1 MVKIELSETLKF
13 NSVLEARKYFVGA
26 VAAAAAAA
34 AAAAKKDAAN
44 THLELPDASYLPLEN
59 EEFFDATLVKYYPGY
74 ALLASRCVRRRLCVH
89 RVSGNLSV
97 YVERECIDVR
107 NGMRYHTVACHMLS
121 LDVQRLLFIKKNPHD
136 ADVDRALRAL
146 VVDQFREFGRAC
158 SAPQSS
164 MRVAYR
170 AGITFESLR
179 DAWFV
184 ARGNISAEFLRVQC
198 IQNVIWELAD
208 AEISEDW
215 ADFHRIYAE
224 YEWAPSEPPRKSASS
239 KQKTTAPHATSAKR
253 QKLDK

>member
-26 VAAAAAAA
+26 VAE
-34 AAAAKKDAAN
+34 AAAKKDAAPPSN
-44 THLELPDASYLPLEN
+44 THLPLPDASYLPLEN
-59 EEFFDATLVKYYPGY
+59 EAFFDATLVKYYPGY

-107 NGMRYHTVACHMLS
+107 NGMRYHTVSCHMLS
-121 LDVQRLLFIKKNPHD
+121 LDMQRLLFIKKNPHD
-136 ADVDRALRAL
+136 ANVDRALRAL

-158 SAPQSS
+158 SAPQPS

-170 AGITFESLR
+170 SGITFESLR

-184 ARGNISAEFLRVQC
+184 ASGNISAEFLRVQC

-208 AEISEDW
+208 AEMSEDW

-224 YEWAPSEPPRKSASS
+224 YEWAPSEAPPRKSASS
-239 KQKTTAPHATSAKR
+239 KQKTTAPHAKR